1 MIKAQGLNFQ
11 KYFKMA
17 SNPFP
22 PPLAQLCR
30 AWALTHVGK
39 YTQTMCALAMS
50 TSMVPSYESTTT
62 F

>member
-1 MIKAQGLNFQ
+1 MIKAHVLTFQ
-11 KYFKMA
+11 RYFKMV

-22 PPLAQLCR
+22 PPLAPLRR
-30 AWALTHVGK
+30 AHAFAHVGK

-50 TSMVPSYESTTT
+50 TSMVPSNESMTT